1 MSTPEVAASPLLGQP
16 RLTDEDLA
24 RSRDRSRVHH
34 ARRHSKRWRLLW
46 LLVGPG
52 ILAMLG
58 ENDGPSMIAYAA
70 DGAQYGLGFF
80 VPFIPILFAMAYVC
94 QEMCMRVGAVTHRGY
109 GELVLQRYGRVW
121 GWFGAGDLTL
131 TNLVTLVAEFVA
143 IRVGLAYFHLGAGV
157 AVALGLA
164 LVAFTLSGGRYWR
177 WERIVLGLALF
188 NGLFLVAAILVKPHF
203 GAVAGSFDFSPF
215 PGGSFNTLLLLL
227 ASTIGATVTPW
238 MIFFQ
243 QSASAD
249 KGMTPRDVK
258 HGRYDT
264 AAGAVLAAIFGVGA
278 LIAGAALL
286 THGGSGIQGFAG
298 AGFPEALSHVAGG
311 AVGTVFAL
319 GLIEAGAV
327 AILTISASTAYAAGE
342 CVGVSHSFNSSPRN
356 AGVFY
361 AANAGVALLGGGGH
375 PDSGCPSA
383 LDRAERER
391 ARHRAAACEPRLH
404 GDARQR
410 QGADGRLGEQA
421 LDERDRDCR
430 DRVRRTLRSRL
441 RHRLLPASDPSGRL
455 MRAGAPTASDAQPAL
470 PGNGA
475 RGARPSPDIQEQNLQ
490 RQERFEDELIMHLE
504 RDQFVAETSRPVP
517 SAVLSTRVKT
527 GLWALRVFVV
537 FVSLM
542 VIYTFV
548 DQLH

>member
-1 MSTPEVAASPLLGQP
+1 MATPEATASPGLALP
-16 RLTDEDLA
+16 SLTDEDIA
-24 RSRDRSRVHH
+24 RSFDRSRVHH
-34 ARRHSKRWRLLW
+34 ARRHSRRWHLLW

-80 VPFIPILFAMAYVC
+80 VPFIPVLFAMAFVC

-109 GELVLQRYGRVW
+109 GELILQRYGKAW

-131 TNLVTLVAEFVA
+131 TNLVTLVAEFVS
-143 IRVGLAYFHLGAGV
+143 IRVGLAYFHLGSGV

-164 LVAFTLSGGRYWR
+164 LVLFTLSGGRYWR
-177 WERIVLGLALF
+177 WERIVLGMALF
-188 NGLFLVAAILVKPHF
+188 NGLFLVAAILVKPHV
-203 GAVAGSFDFSPF
+203 GVIVSSLDFTPF

-264 AAGAVLAAIFGVGA
+264 AVGAALAAIFGVGA

-286 THGGSGIQGFAG
+286 VGGHQVISGIQGFAG
-298 AGFPEALSHVAGG
+298 AGFPEALKHVAGG

-342 CVGVSHSFNSSPRN
+342 CIGVAHSFNSSPRN
-356 AGVFY
+356 ALVFY
-361 AANAGVALLGGGGH
+361 AANAGIALLAAVVILIPGA
-375 PDSGCPSA
+375 PLLSIA
-383 LDRAERER
+383 LNANVL
-391 ARHRAAACEPRLH
+391 AT
-404 GDARQR
+404 
-410 QGADGRLGEQA
+410 
-421 LDERDRDCR
+421 
-430 DRVRRTLRSRL
+430 V
-441 RHRLLPASDPSGRL
+441 LLP
-455 MRAGAPTASDAQPAL
+455 
-470 PGNGA
+470 
-475 RGARPSPDIQEQNLQ
+475 
-490 RQERFEDELIMHLE
+490 
-504 RDQFVAETSRPVP
+504 
-517 SAVLSTRVKT
+517 
-527 GLWALRVFVV
+527 
-537 FVSLM
+537 VSLVFM
-542 VIYTFV
+542 VMLANDKGLMGKWANKRSTNAIGITVIAFV
-548 DQLH
+548 GLCGAAYGIDSFLQTVHLIGS

>member
-1 MSTPEVAASPLLGQP
+1 LSTPVISASPLLGEP
-16 RLTDEDLA
+16 LLTDEDLA
-24 RSRDRSRVHH
+24 RSHDRSRVHH
-34 ARRHSKRWRLLW
+34 ARRQRRRWHLMW

-58 ENDGPSMIAYAA
+58 ENDGPSMIAYAS

-143 IRVGLAYFHLGAGV
+143 IRVGLAYFHLGSAV

-164 LVAFTLSGGRYWR
+164 LVVFTLSGGRYWR

-188 NGLFLVAAILVKPHF
+188 NGLFLVAAILVKPH
-203 GAVAGSFDFSPF
+203 VGSVVDAFAFTPF

-249 KGMTPRDVK
+249 KGMTPRDVP

-264 AAGAVLAAIFGVGA
+264 AAGAVLAAVFGIGA
-278 LIAGAALL
+278 LVAGAALL
-286 THGGSGIQGFAG
+286 GHDGSGIQGFAG
-298 AGFPEALSHVAGG
+298 AGFPQALKHVAGG
-311 AVGTVFAL
+311 AAGAVFAL
-319 GLIEAGAV
+319 GLVEAGAV

-342 CVGVSHSFNSSPRN
+342 CVGVSHSFNSSPRG
-356 AGVFY
+356 AAVFY
-361 AANAGVALLGGGGH
+361 AANIGVALLAATVILIPGA
-375 PDSGCPSA
+375 PLLSIA
-383 LDRAERER
+383 LNANVL
-391 ARHRAAACEPRLH
+391 AT
-404 GDARQR
+404 
-410 QGADGRLGEQA
+410 
-421 LDERDRDCR
+421 
-430 DRVRRTLRSRL
+430 V
-441 RHRLLPASDPSGRL
+441 LLP
-455 MRAGAPTASDAQPAL
+455 
-470 PGNGA
+470 
-475 RGARPSPDIQEQNLQ
+475 
-490 RQERFEDELIMHLE
+490 
-504 RDQFVAETSRPVP
+504 
-517 SAVLSTRVKT
+517 
-527 GLWALRVFVV
+527 
-537 FVSLM
+537 VSLVLM
-542 VIYTFV
+542 VMLANDKGLMGQWVNKRSTNVIGIAVIAFV
-548 DQLH
+548 GICGAAYGIDSFLQATHVIGA